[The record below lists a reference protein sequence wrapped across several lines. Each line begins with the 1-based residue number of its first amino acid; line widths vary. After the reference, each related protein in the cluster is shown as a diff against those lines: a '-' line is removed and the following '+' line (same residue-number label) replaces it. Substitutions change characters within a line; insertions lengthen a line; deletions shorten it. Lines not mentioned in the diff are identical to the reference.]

1 MASVAQGGTGGA
13 AVAKTADQPQQ
24 AFSESLSAASK
35 VSSETDKANDGSTK
49 VTGRKKS
56 DSEDNESTSAVDQG
70 ASTKSSVV
78 TLLAVQPEQVVPVR
92 QAQASTSDYVPFQ
105 LSLGNAV
112 APADVTTAMAA
123 QPENALPSAAFS
135 GKNSSLTA
143 EDASA
148 GVASASAANNASA
161 NQMIPLQTASDQ
173 TVALADASAFTNVAN
188 QPASVKKAGDGL
200 AGTSFAGVSNFSL
213 GSKAEQSADGIRV
226 PDVVENG
233 GTDTVQNVRSNEL
246 ANAGAEISGDV
257 GSDAATSAGVNEVAS
272 NSTQDAVLNAASA
285 ASRGADAAPV
295 LKTALSAS
303 VKAALASAASNASA
317 NQVTTPAISTDQ
329 KVVSANAS
337 ASANAANQLASVKRA
352 SDGLAGTSH
361 AGVSNFSMV
370 STAEQSAMTA
380 ANGKTGSKDT
390 AKDSTS
396 DAAGTKKHADI
407 TADQSES
414 QVGVQWTT
422 LSTNQN
428 QSDASSQGQN
438 AVPMQMNYASHSAV
452 AVSQNMVSATLTPGD
467 SQHTGNTS
475 TVAMS
480 PLTSASVPDILPQTS
495 PVINTAKLIN
505 SMGQSE
511 MRVGMRSDEFGN
523 ISISTTAS
531 KGAITAQ
538 ISLDHGELAKI
549 ISAQLP
555 EMQTRLGS
563 GQTVNVHIDMNSTG
577 TGQGAGQGAGQGSG
591 QGSGTSGNTANSSYD
606 QSRGGGQQASYAASS
621 YESGNI
627 AESQLSPVIATAITG
642 YASGKSRLDIRV

>member
-438 AVPMQMNYASHSAV
+438 TVPMQMNYASHSAV
-452 AVSQNMVSATLTPGD
+452 AVSQNMVSATL
-467 SQHTGNTS
+467 
-475 TVAMS
+475 MS